1 MQPLRDRSIRQ
12 KITLVI
18 VLISSTAVLV
28 ACAALF
34 AFQAWSIKKN
44 LTHQL
49 AVTGEIVAG
58 NVAEAARTGD
68 AERAAQILA
77 MLKAM
82 PQIFCACLDLND
94 GSRLAHF
101 GEDDDSKEIGSAP
114 LDSGFRIEG
123 SRVLLVQPVMHD
135 GQRYGTL
142 HLHADFHTLPAGLLQ
157 LYGGILALVLSASL
171 LLAYLLSRRFQ
182 GFVTAPI
189 LRLAGTARLIADDKD
204 YSLRAEES
212 GKDEV
217 GVLTAAFNQMLA
229 QIQTQDEALQA
240 SQRYLRQ
247 QLQSLGREGAE
258 RKRAEAAQARL
269 TAIIDSTPDFVG
281 SADPT
286 GRVLFL
292 NPAARRMVGLEE
304 AVDISSMKVSDFHP
318 AWASRIV
325 STVGIPAAIHEGTWA
340 GETALRH
347 RDGREIRVSQV
358 IIAHKSASGGLQYL
372 STVMR
377 DITELKASDEALRL
391 AEVKYRGLVEQ
402 LPAITYHAALGE
414 TCAWSY
420 VSPQILPMLGF
431 TPEEWLASD
440 RLWFDHIH
448 PEDRAIPIEA
458 EALAMR
464 TGSFLAEYRMF
475 TRTGE
480 LRWFRDQA
488 LFVPTATGTERA
500 LYGVMMDITEAKVAE
515 SRLAELNRKLMDS
528 SRMAGMAEVATG
540 VLHNVGNV
548 LNSVNVSA
556 NVIGDTVRASRV
568 TQLGDVAALLA
579 AQNGGLV
586 GFLTTD
592 PRGRLVPELLARLA
606 DAMRTEHATLAAE
619 TGTLVSHVGHIR
631 DIVAMQQSLAT
642 VSGVSEKLA
651 VSALVEDALKLQAS
665 SLAKHGIE
673 VVREFA
679 SVPPAIVD
687 RHKTLQILVN
697 LIRNAKQAMGDKAG
711 RLTLTIAAGEAG
723 RVRIAV
729 RDSGAGIAPEN
740 LTRIFGHGFTT
751 KKAGH
756 GFGLHSSANAAG
768 EMGGTLTSHS
778 DGPGT
783 GATFTLELPGET
795 GWHGK

>member
-12 KITLVI
+12 KLTLVI
-18 VLISSTAVLV
+18 VLISSAVVLV

-34 AFQAWSIKKN
+34 AFQAWSIGGNFTDRLKV
-44 LTHQL
+44 TGAIL
-49 AVTGEIVAG
+49 AVVLA
-58 NVAEAARTGD
+58 VSLPLAA
-68 AERAAQILA
+68 ALA
-77 MLKAM
+77 
-82 PQIFCACLDLND
+82 
-94 GSRLAHF
+94 SRCQ
-101 GEDDDSKEIGSAP
+101 G
-114 LDSGFRIEG
+114 
-123 SRVLLVQPVMHD
+123 
-135 GQRYGTL
+135 
-142 HLHADFHTLPAGLLQ
+142 
-157 LYGGILALVLSASL
+157 
-171 LLAYLLSRRFQ
+171 YLM
-182 GFVTAPI
+182 API
-189 LRLAGTARLIADDKD
+189 LRLAGTARRIADGQD

-212 GKDEV
+212 GGDEV
-217 GVLTAAFNQMLA
+217 GVLMAAFNQMLA
-229 QIQTQDEALQA
+229 QIQTQDAALQA
-240 SQRYLRQ
+240 AQRYLRQ
-247 QLQSLGREGAE
+247 QLKSLAREGAE
-258 RKRAEAAQARL
+258 RKRAESAQARL
-269 TAIIDSTPDFVG
+269 TAIIDGTPDFVG
-281 SADPT
+281 SVDPT
-286 GRVLFL
+286 GRVLFF
-292 NPAARRMVGLEE
+292 NPAARRMVGLEQE
-304 AVDISSMKVSDFHP
+304 ADISSMKIADFHP
-318 AWASRIV
+318 GWAARIV
-325 STVGIPAAIHEGTWA
+325 STEGIPAAIHEGSWA

-358 IIAHKSASGGLQYL
+358 IIAHKSASGGLQSL

-377 DITELKASDEALRL
+377 DITERTATDEALRL

-414 TCAWSY
+414 TCLWSY

-448 PEDRAIPIEA
+448 PEDRAIPIQA
-458 EALAMR
+458 EEVAMR

-488 LFVPTATGTERA
+488 LFVPSATGTERA
-500 LYGVMMDITEAKVAE
+500 LYGVMMDITEAKGAE
-515 SRLAELNRKLMDS
+515 SRLADLNRQLMDS

-556 NVIGDTVRASRV
+556 NIIGDTVRGSRV

-592 PRGRLVPELLARLA
+592 PRGRLVPELLTRLA
-606 DAMRTEHATLAAE
+606 EGLRTEHTTLAAE
-619 TGTLVSHVGHIR
+619 TGALVSHVGHIR

-665 SLAKHGIE
+665 SLARHGIE
-673 VVREFA
+673 VVREFS

-711 RLTLTIAAGEAG
+711 HLTLTIAAGESG

-729 RDSGAGIAPEN
+729 RDSGTGIAPEN

-768 EMGGTLTSHS
+768 EMGGSLTAHS

-795 GWHGK
+795 GVARKVIPAEV